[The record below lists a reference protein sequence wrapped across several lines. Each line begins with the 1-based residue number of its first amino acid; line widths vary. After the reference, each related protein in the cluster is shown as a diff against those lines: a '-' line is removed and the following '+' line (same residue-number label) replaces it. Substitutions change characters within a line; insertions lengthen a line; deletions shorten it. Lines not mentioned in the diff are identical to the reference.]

1 MVQNDKKLSI
11 TLHIS
16 RIIHYMIVI
25 YGLLWGKRARNG
37 HKWQKIL
44 CKKWSK
50 MTKNCPS
57 HFISQESHIIWLS
70 FMGCY
75 GEKGRKMVINDKNFC
90 LLKMVQNDKKLC
102 PSRFISQESFI
113 IWLSF
118 MGKKGENGHKWQKIL
133 SVLLHVSGV
142 IRDMIVFY
150 GTGTHF

>member
-1 MVQNDKKLSI
+1 
-11 TLHIS
+11 
-16 RIIHYMIVI
+16 
-25 YGLLWGKRARNG
+25 
-37 HKWQKIL
+37 
-44 CKKWSK
+44 
-50 MTKNCPS
+50 
-57 HFISQESHIIWLS
+57 
-70 FMGCY
+70 MGCY
-75 GEKGRKMVINDKNFC
+75 GEKGRKMVINDKKFC

-118 MGKKGENGHKWQKIL
+118 LGKKGENGHKWQKIL